1 MSVSERVQAINKQ
14 IAALREERDAILFP
28 FEETFEETNRKVV
41 HQVLNYMESAFGTA
55 HTDSILAER
64 LVAGLT
70 SYGIELTY
78 DMMEKNPYEPAWHIT
93 TCAYK
98 WGEMCIEFE
107 KYWHIHHPSTY
118 RLRCGHTDSYF
129 TKNPLPIKSWG
140 DLDTIGDM
148 YKIAAIK
155 MYLADAR

>member
-1 MSVSERVQAINKQ
+1 MSLSERVQAINKQ
-14 IAALREERDAILFP
+14 IAALREERDAILYP
-28 FEETFEETNRKVV
+28 FEETNRKVV
-41 HQVLNYMESAFGTA
+41 HRLLNYMESAFGTA

-70 SYGIELTY
+70 SCGIESTY
-78 DMMEKNPYEPAWHIT
+78 DIMEKNPNEPAWHIT
-93 TCAYK
+93 TCTYK
-98 WGEMCIEFE
+98 WGEMCIEIE

-118 RLRCGHTDSYF
+118 RLRCGHIDSYF

-148 YKIAAIK
+148 YKIAAMK
-155 MYLADAR
+155 MYLGDVP